1 MPKAGV
7 HKHSN
12 KRLKKA
18 ERQKTTTVYIV
29 ILTYIKPLEEIDSA
43 IPAHVEWLKKGYA
56 EGIFLTSGRRIPR
69 NGGVILAKCE
79 SLASLEERLREDPFQ
94 RLKLATAK
102 IIPFEPSMKTEL
114 PENVF

>member
-1 MPKAGV
+1 M
-7 HKHSN
+7 S
-12 KRLKKA
+12 
-18 ERQKTTTVYIV
+18 TVYFV
-29 ILTYIKPLEEIDSA
+29 IFTYIKPVKEIDAA

-56 EGIFLTSGRRIPR
+56 EGIFLASGRRIPR

-94 RLKLATAK
+94 KLKLATVE

-114 PENVF
+114 LENVF